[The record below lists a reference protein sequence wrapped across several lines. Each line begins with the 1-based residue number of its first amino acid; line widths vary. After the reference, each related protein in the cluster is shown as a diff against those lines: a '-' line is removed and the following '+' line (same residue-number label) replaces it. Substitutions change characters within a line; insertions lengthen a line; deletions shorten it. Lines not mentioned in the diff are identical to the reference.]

1 MGLQEMGDVANFVKV
16 FGMSEEAPAVPQI
29 IYLLQNNKLMNRTA
43 QNLSLLLVGCL
54 LLCSVQP
61 AQAQLWKR
69 VKDRVQQTV
78 DNHVVDKSGDITNKT
93 IDKTEK
99 KAGKVFDKDKGAQ
112 PDKEDAAAPAAKR
125 GSLVADYRSYDFVPG
140 DKIIFQPD
148 LSNEPD
154 AELPARFVLNQ
165 GNAEIQTYEGEKFL
179 HVDAGSHEK
188 VSPLM
193 NSDHYLPEQF
203 TMEFD
208 IMYENNDDYFRYSNS
223 FEIQFRKRGD
233 DNYGNYPMYKF
244 SVENNGGAIWGPSGT
259 NMVHFPEPLANSM
272 HTNNTWHH
280 VAIYVR
286 QQIGKVYI
294 DQYRVA
300 ASNTLPAGAGHVAFS
315 GDAHYG
321 FKIKNIR
328 IAAGGEDKY
337 NKIVTDGKFVTHGIL
352 FDVNKSTIKP
362 ESMGTLN
369 DIAKLM
375 KDHSDLKF
383 EINGHTDGDGSA
395 DANMKLSQERADAVK
410 VKLTG
415 MGIDGSRLVTKG
427 FGETVPID
435 KNDTA
440 EGKANNRRVE
450 FVKM

>member
-1 MGLQEMGDVANFVKV
+1 MNKTTRNFL
-16 FGMSEEAPAVPQI
+16 P
-29 IYLLQNNKLMNRTA
+29 LLA
-43 QNLSLLLVGCL
+43 GCF
-54 LLCSVQP
+54 LLCNFQP

-69 VKDRVQQTV
+69 VKDRVQQTA
-78 DNHVVDKSGDITNKT
+78 DNHVVDKSGDITNNS
-93 IDKTEK
+93 IDATEK
-99 KAGKVFDKDKGAQ
+99 RAGEALDKNKDTAPGREDTMVSAGKGGAL
-112 PDKEDAAAPAAKR
+112 A
-125 GSLVADYRSYDFVPG
+125 ADYRSYDFVSG

-148 LSNEPD
+148 LNNEPD
-154 AELPARFVLNQ
+154 AELPARFSLNE

-179 HVDAGSHEK
+179 HVDAGSHEV

-223 FEIQFRKRGD
+223 FEVQFRKRGD
-233 DNYGNYPMYKF
+233 NNYGNYPIYIF
-244 SVENNGGAIWGPSGT
+244 SIENNGGAIWGPPGT
-259 NMVHFPEPLANSM
+259 HMVRFPEPLDKSL
-272 HTNNTWHH
+272 HTNNGWHH

-286 QQIGKVYI
+286 GQVGKVYI

-300 ASNTLPAGAGHVAFS
+300 ASNTLPVGVGHVAFS

-321 FKIKNIR
+321 FKIKNVR
-328 IAAGGEDKY
+328 IAAGGVDKY
-337 NKIVTDGKFVTHGIL
+337 NKVITDGKFVTHGIL
-352 FDVNKSTIKP
+352 FDVNKSSIKP

-383 EINGHTDGDGSA
+383 EIHGHTDGDGSA

-410 VKLTG
+410 ATLTR
-415 MGIDGSRLVTKG
+415 MGVDENRLAARG
-427 FGETVPID
+427 FGETAPID
-435 KNDTA
+435 QNNTA

>member
-1 MGLQEMGDVANFVKV
+1 MNKTTRNFTLIL
-16 FGMSEEAPAVPQI
+16 A
-29 IYLLQNNKLMNRTA
+29 
-43 QNLSLLLVGCL
+43 GCFML
-54 LLCSVQP
+54 GSVQP
-61 AQAQLWKR
+61 AQSQLWKR
-69 VKDRVQQTV
+69 IKDRVQETA
-78 DNHVVDKSGDITNKT
+78 DNHVVDESGDITNKT
-93 IDKTEK
+93 MDAAEKRAGKAIDK
-99 KAGKVFDKDKGAQ
+99 GKGAG
-112 PDKEDAAAPAAKR
+112 PDGEDAAAHPGKGAP
-125 GSLVADYRSYDFVPG
+125 VADYRSYDFVPG

-148 LSNEPD
+148 LRSEPD
-154 AELPARFVLNQ
+154 AELPARFTLNE

-179 HVDAGSHEK
+179 HVDAGSHEV

-223 FEIQFRKRGD
+223 FEVQFRKRGD
-233 DNYGNYPMYKF
+233 ANYGNYPMYKF
-244 SVENNGGAIWGPSGT
+244 SVENNGGAIWGVSGT
-259 NMVHFPEPLANSM
+259 HMVRFPDPLDKSM
-272 HTNNTWHH
+272 HTNNLWHH

-286 QQIGKVYI
+286 GQVGKVYI

-300 ASNTLPAGAGHVAFS
+300 ASNTLPAGAGHVSFS

-321 FKIKNIR
+321 FKIKNVR

-337 NKIVTDGKFVTHGIL
+337 NKVVTDGKFVTHGIL
-352 FDVNKSTIKP
+352 FDVNKSIIKP

-375 KDHSDLKF
+375 EDHSDLKF
-383 EINGHTDGDGSA
+383 EIHGHTDGDGSA
-395 DANMKLSQERADAVK
+395 DANRKLSQERADAVK
-410 VKLTG
+410 VALIR
-415 MGIDGSRLVTKG
+415 MGIDETRLAARG
-427 FGETVPID
+427 FGETAPVD
-435 KNDTA
+435 SNDTA

>member
-1 MGLQEMGDVANFVKV
+1 M
-16 FGMSEEAPAVPQI
+16 
-29 IYLLQNNKLMNRTA
+29 NKTA
-43 QNLSLLLVGCL
+43 QNLIPLLVGCFW
-54 LLCSVQP
+54 LCSVQP

-69 VKDRVQQTV
+69 VKARVQQTV
-78 DNHVVDKSGDITNKT
+78 DDHVVDKSGDITNKT
-93 IDKTEK
+93 ISETEK
-99 KAGKVFDKDKGAQ
+99 KAGKAFGKDKDAAEGQ
-112 PDKEDAAAPAAKR
+112 DDAAAPAAAKK
-125 GSLVADYRSYDFVPG
+125 GLVADYRSYDFVPG

-148 LSNEPD
+148 LSGEPD
-154 AELPARFVLNQ
+154 AELPARFTLNE

-179 HVDAGSHEK
+179 HVDAGSHEV

-193 NSDHYLPEQF
+193 DSDHYLPGQF

-208 IMYENNDDYFRYSNS
+208 IMYENDDDRFKYANS
-223 FEIQFRKRGD
+223 FEVQFRKRGD
-233 DNYGNYPMYKF
+233 NNYGNYPLYKF
-244 SVENNGGAIWGPSGT
+244 SVENNGGAIWGPPGT
-259 NMVHFPEPLANSM
+259 QMVRFPAPLANSM
-272 HTNNTWHH
+272 NTNNTWHH
-280 VAIYVR
+280 VAVYVR

-300 ASNTLPAGAGHVAFS
+300 ASNTLPVGAGHVSFS

-321 FKIKNIR
+321 FKIKNVR

-352 FDVNKSTIKP
+352 FDVNKSTIRP
-362 ESMGTLN
+362 ESMGALN

-375 KDHSDLKF
+375 KDHGDLKF
-383 EINGHTDGDGSA
+383 EIDGHTDGDGGA

-410 VKLTG
+410 EKLTG
-415 MGIDGSRLVTKG
+415 MGVDGSRLTTKG
-427 FGETVPID
+427 FGETAPID